1 MARVET
7 TTIRVR
13 RSTHERLQRAAE
25 KRGKSVTQLVEE
37 AAELLEESELLEAV
51 EKHLTW
57 LAERTPE
64 EVARDEA
71 RDDEFV
77 RELEALPPSPRADW
91 K

>member
-13 RSTHERLQRAAE
+13 RDTHERLAKEAE
-25 KRGKSVTQLVEE
+25 LAGKSVTQVLEE
-37 AAELLEESELLEAV
+37 VADMLEEERLLEDFEE
-51 EKHLTW
+51 HW
-57 LAERTPE
+57 QRMAERTPE
-64 EVARDEA
+64 DIARDEA
-71 RDDEFV
+71 RDEEWV